1 LLSATAGQPKAAL
14 LSAAGVVAR
23 SPMNDEAKFEQY
35 KFLRL
40 HSVDMDTALGTLKM
54 LKRYRRDDI
63 KVALLRDIA
72 VIYSRPFS
80 VNRGMKGKRSPLE
93 KKYVP
98 VEHRELHGKLLDLR
112 NKQFAHTD
120 VTFHDPKFMKWKG
133 DKGVAYPMSFKTFDY
148 LGLLRNLKKIEVLIK
163 SVESNINTA
172 AREYEKGF

>member
-1 LLSATAGQPKAAL
+1 MSNET
-14 LSAAGVVAR
+14 
-23 SPMNDEAKFEQY
+23 KFENY

-40 HSVDMDTALGTLKM
+40 HLVDMNTALGTLKM

-80 VNRGMKGKRSPLE
+80 GNRGKTGKHFLSE

-98 VEHRELHGKLLDLR
+98 VEYRDLHDKLLDLR

-120 VTFHDPKFMKWKG
+120 ALFHDPKFMKWKG
-133 DKGVAYPMSFKTFDY
+133 DKGVSFSMSFKTFDY
-148 LGLLRNLKKIEVLIK
+148 LGLLRNLKNIEALIK
-163 SVESNINTA
+163 SVESNINLA
-172 AREYEKGF
+172 AREYEKDFGSIGSSLES

>member
-1 LLSATAGQPKAAL
+1 MS
-14 LSAAGVVAR
+14 
-23 SPMNDEAKFEQY
+23 NEAKFENY

-80 VNRGMKGKRSPLE
+80 GNKSNTGKHFLSV

-98 VEHRELHGKLLDLR
+98 TEYRDLHERLLDLR

-120 VTFHDPKFMKWKG
+120 VIFHDPKFMKWKG
-133 DKGVAYPMSFKTFDY
+133 DKGVAFPMSFKTFDY
-148 LGLLRNLKKIEVLIK
+148 LSLLRNLKNVGALIK
-163 SVESNINTA
+163 SVESNINSA
-172 AREYEKGF
+172 AREYEKDF

>member
-1 LLSATAGQPKAAL
+1 MS
-14 LSAAGVVAR
+14 
-23 SPMNDEAKFEQY
+23 NEAKFEKY

-63 KVALLRDIA
+63 KAALLRDIA

-80 VNRGMKGKRSPLE
+80 GNRGKFGKHFLSE

-98 VEHRELHGKLLDLR
+98 VEYRDLHDKILDLR

-120 VTFHDPKFMKWKG
+120 AVFHDPKFMKWKG
-133 DKGVAYPMSFKTFDY
+133 DTGVAFLMSFKSADY
-148 LGLLRNLKKIEVLIK
+148 IGLLRDLKRVEALIK
-163 SVESNINTA
+163 SVENSINLAT
-172 AREYEKGF
+172 REYEKDY